1 MLRSKFEKYKTNKT
15 WEAYRKQRNLVT
27 KLKRKSINTY
37 FQERYTGGQKSK
49 HFYTTVK
56 PFLSKK
62 STGSQQKIV
71 LVENDKIVNNTK
83 DICDTFNTFFVNVA
97 NDIGKDVIFD
107 GNSHPSILKI
117 KNNTQHNTLFDFKP
131 TDVDTIN
138 KLVSKIN
145 IKKATGVD
153 QISSKLLRAGA
164 PVLNK
169 HITTLVNNT
178 IKTSVFPTRLKE
190 AQVVPLH
197 KKNDPLDKKNYRPV
211 SILPTIS
218 KVYEMVLSDQ
228 LTDLFEN
235 IFHTFLCAFRKGH
248 GCQTTLLRLLEDWKT
263 ALDKNQYV
271 AAILMDLSKAFDCL
285 PYDILLCKL
294 SAYGLSPK
302 SVELLRNYLTGR
314 KQQIKLQGD
323 LSSWADIQKGVPQG
337 SILGSLLFKIFINDI
352 FYFIEYG
359 TLYNYAD
366 DNTLSYV
373 NDNYEKLIDILEKES
388 SVLIDWFK
396 FNCMQANP
404 DKFQAIAVGNKTH
417 AKTPVFK
424 IDSAEITCDEVVKLL
439 GIDIDYQLNF
449 NYHIKN
455 ICRKASQQLNALK
468 RIGCFLSKLNKLTIF
483 HTFILSNFNF
493 CPLAWHF
500 CNKSNTSKLEK
511 IQARALRFIYED
523 YESTYDELL
532 EKAKVPSLKVRRMR
546 TMAIEC
552 FKILNKLSPS
562 CLHDL
567 VVFKDCKYNFRYS
580 NIVDIPRVRTSTYG
594 KNSFKYAAAVLWND
608 LPDDFRKIS
617 NFNQF
622 KNILKSWNGNV
633 CKCSACA
640 DF

>member
-1 MLRSKFEKYKTNKT
+1 M
-15 WEAYRKQRNLVT
+15 
-27 KLKRKSINTY
+27 I
-37 FQERYTGGQKSK
+37 
-49 HFYTTVK
+49 
-56 PFLSKK
+56 P
-62 STGSQQKIV
+62 V
-71 LVENDKIVNNTK
+71 LVKSVWLRN
-83 DICDTFNTFFVNVA
+83 ICFSKLATTFNTFFVNVA

-285 PYDILLCKL
+285 PHDILLCKL

-337 SILGSLLFKIFINDI
+337 SILGPLL
-352 FYFIEYG
+352 
-359 TLYNYAD
+359 L
-366 DNTLSYV
+366 
-373 NDNYEKLIDILEKES
+373 
-388 SVLIDWFK
+388 K
-396 FNCMQANP
+396 F
-404 DKFQAIAVGNKTH
+404 
-417 AKTPVFK
+417 
-424 IDSAEITCDEVVKLL
+424 LL
-439 GIDIDYQLNF
+439 TT
-449 NYHIKN
+449 
-455 ICRKASQQLNALK
+455 S
-468 RIGCFLSKLNKLTIF
+468 
-483 HTFILSNFNF
+483 FIL
-493 CPLAWHF
+493 
-500 CNKSNTSKLEK
+500 
-511 IQARALRFIYED
+511 
-523 YESTYDELL
+523 
-532 EKAKVPSLKVRRMR
+532 
-546 TMAIEC
+546 
-552 FKILNKLSPS
+552 LNMVHCIIMLMITP
-562 CLHDL
+562 CLM
-567 VVFKDCKYNFRYS
+567 
-580 NIVDIPRVRTSTYG
+580 
-594 KNSFKYAAAVLWND
+594 
-608 LPDDFRKIS
+608 
-617 NFNQF
+617 
-622 KNILKSWNGNV
+622 
-633 CKCSACA
+633 
-640 DF
+640 

>member
-1 MLRSKFEKYKTNKT
+1 
-15 WEAYRKQRNLVT
+15 
-27 KLKRKSINTY
+27 
-37 FQERYTGGQKSK
+37 
-49 HFYTTVK
+49 
-56 PFLSKK
+56 
-62 STGSQQKIV
+62 
-71 LVENDKIVNNTK
+71 
-83 DICDTFNTFFVNVA
+83 
-97 NDIGKDVIFD
+97 
-107 GNSHPSILKI
+107 
-117 KNNTQHNTLFDFKP
+117 
-131 TDVDTIN
+131 
-138 KLVSKIN
+138 
-145 IKKATGVD
+145 
-153 QISSKLLRAGA
+153 
-164 PVLNK
+164 
-169 HITTLVNNT
+169 
-178 IKTSVFPTRLKE
+178 
-190 AQVVPLH
+190 
-197 KKNDPLDKKNYRPV
+197 
-211 SILPTIS
+211 
-218 KVYEMVLSDQ
+218 MVLSDQ

-235 IFHTFLCAFRKGH
+235 IVHTFLCAFRKGH

-285 PYDILLCKL
+285 PHDILLCKL

-337 SILGSLLFKIFINDI
+337 CILGPLLFNIFINDI

-424 IDSAEITCDEVVKLL
+424 IDPAEITCDEVVKLL

-449 NYHIKN
+449 NYYIKN
-455 ICRKASQQLNALK
+455 ICRKASQQLNVLK

-483 HTFILSNFNF
+483 HTFILSNFIF

-511 IQARALRFIYED
+511 IQARAL
-523 YESTYDELL
+523 
-532 EKAKVPSLKVRRMR
+532 
-546 TMAIEC
+546 
-552 FKILNKLSPS
+552 
-562 CLHDL
+562 
-567 VVFKDCKYNFRYS
+567 
-580 NIVDIPRVRTSTYG
+580 
-594 KNSFKYAAAVLWND
+594 
-608 LPDDFRKIS
+608 
-617 NFNQF
+617 
-622 KNILKSWNGNV
+622 
-633 CKCSACA
+633 
-640 DF
+640 